1 MILIATNINTY
12 TNTIVIVK
20 VYNNVN
26 ENDAR
31 YLYIYMKCAY
41 FYLQCWILR
50 DRYGRSADWL

>member
-1 MILIATNINTY
+1 
-12 TNTIVIVK
+12 VIVK

-50 DRYGRSADWL
+50 DRYWYGNGWSADRLL